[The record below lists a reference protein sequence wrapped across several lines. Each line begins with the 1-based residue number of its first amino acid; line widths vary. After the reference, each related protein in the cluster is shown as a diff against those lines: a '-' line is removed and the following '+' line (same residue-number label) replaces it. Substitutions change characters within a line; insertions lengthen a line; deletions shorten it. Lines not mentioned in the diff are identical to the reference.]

1 MFKIK
6 NRIISLF
13 GIVETVKEI
22 YDTRGKNA
30 QIPTGAVFLSLFFG
44 MLALCKSLKSMKR
57 FRKMRK
63 LFSSF
68 GMKVKSFSEDT
79 VSDVLGVMAI
89 GPLKNSFIRIVKTLR
104 KNKIFESAKHEGW
117 LAVAIDLNQYGRLFQ
132 EPKDREEWHYTK
144 ASENARE
151 YYSQKGVFAQV
162 MNSIKPFFIGFMRC
176 PPGKGELTI
185 AKKLIPWLAKNYHGL
200 IDIIVGDGLY
210 SVRPI
215 IEEVRKNG
223 FHLIAWL
230 KDKAGKNLTE
240 EQKRN
245 RSDLI
250 RNVDGLAKL
259 TEKCG
264 VTTKIR
270 KKRNNQ
276 VDIIVYQY
284 WDIEHITWGNVKNIR
299 VIKLVPKSI
308 NGMKPSK
315 KQRKPVYILTT
326 IPANQMSVEDI
337 MFFQKNRWHIE
348 NCGFRVLNQSFG
360 LKKLF
365 CHNSNGLEARIWILL
380 MVFNVYI
387 WKKLFKLRRKGKKHK
402 ISFYEISLDFIKMI
416 NDFHCRGRPTVL

>member
-1 MFKIK
+1 MLKIK
-6 NRIISLF
+6 LRIINLF
-13 GIVETVKEI
+13 GIKETVKEI
-22 YDTRGKNA
+22 YDFRGKNA

-44 MLALCKSLKSMKR
+44 MLALCKSLKSMER
-57 FRKMRK
+57 FRKMKK

-79 VSDVLGVMAI
+79 VSDVLSVMATE
-89 GPLKNSFIRIVKTLR
+89 PLKNSFTRIIKTIR
-104 KNKIFESAKHEGW
+104 KNKIFESAKHNGW
-117 LAVAIDLNQYGRLFQ
+117 LAVAIDLNQYARLFRK
-132 EPKDREEWHYTK
+132 PKDHQEWHYTK

-176 PPGKGELTI
+176 SPGEGELTI
-185 AKKLIPWLAKNYHGL
+185 AKKLIPWLAKNYRGL

-215 IEEVRKNG
+215 IEEARKSN
-223 FHLIAWL
+223 FHIIAWL
-230 KDKAGKNLTE
+230 KDKAGKNLPE

-259 TEKCG
+259 TENYG
-264 VTTKIR
+264 VTTKVK
-270 KKRNNQ
+270 KKRNHKT
-276 VDIIVYQY
+276 DIIVYHY
-284 WDIEHITWGNVKNIR
+284 WDVENIRWGNIKNIR

-326 IPANQMSVEDI
+326 IPVEQMPVEDI
-337 MFFQKNRWHIE
+337 MFFQKQRWIIE
-348 NCGFRVLNQSFG
+348 NSGFRTLNQNFG
-360 LKKLF
+360 LKNLF

-387 WKKLFKLRRKGKKHK
+387 WKRLFKLRRKGKKFK
-402 ISFYEISLDFIKMI
+402 ISFLEISLDFIKMI
-416 NDFHCRGRPTVL
+416 NDFHCRGRPAIL

>member
-1 MFKIK
+1 MLKIK
-6 NRIISLF
+6 LRIISLF

-22 YDTRGKNA
+22 YDSRGKNA

-44 MLALCKSLKSMKR
+44 MLALCKSLRSMKR
-57 FRKMRK
+57 FRKTRK

-89 GPLKNSFIRIVKTLR
+89 VPLKNSFIRIIKTLR
-104 KNKIFESAKHEGW
+104 KNKIFENAKYKGW
-117 LAVAIDLNQYGRLFQ
+117 LAVAIDLNQYARLFRK
-132 EPKDREEWHYTK
+132 PKDNEKWHYTK

-151 YYSQKGVFAQV
+151 YYSQKGVFAQI

-185 AKKLIPWLAKNYHGL
+185 AKKLIPWLAKNYRGL

-215 IEEVRKNG
+215 IEQARKSG
-223 FHLIAWL
+223 FYLIAWL

-240 EQKRN
+240 EQKKC

-259 TEKCG
+259 TENFG
-264 VTTKIR
+264 VTTKIK

-299 VIKLVPKSI
+299 VIKLVAKSV

-315 KQRKPVYILTT
+315 NQKKPVYILTT
-326 IPANQMSVEDI
+326 IPIAQMSVEDV
-337 MFFQKNRWHIE
+337 MFFQKMRWYIE
-348 NCGFRVLNQSFG
+348 NSGFRTLNQTFG
-360 LKKLF
+360 LKNLF

-380 MVFNVYI
+380 MVFNGYI
-387 WKKLFKLRRKGKKHK
+387 WKRLFKLRRKGKKFK

-416 NDFHCRGRPTVL
+416 NDFHCRGRPVVL